1 MERNSRPLL
10 RGWIG
15 WQPLTFGLFLKIF
28 LGRRRVQIVNLKN
41 LTLIFALSAFVF
53 SVPQFA
59 HSQGLLTTMLSNG
72 SEPAGGSVFYGSDL
86 WIAQPFETGN
96 ISDGYT
102 LGLCLISGSGA
113 FSSSLS
119 IYSDNNGTPENS
131 IGLGG
136 LALSPSTTYWI
147 VATASTPAQSS
158 GFPSCSWSYAS
169 DNNYSSSSDNWSINP
184 TFDLS
189 TDGSNWASYAT
200 HSPFQFLI
208 VSTPVPEPSTCSL
221 TGLGFATIFL
231 CRKKYLPR
239 KG

>member
-1 MERNSRPLL
+1 MN
-10 RGWIG
+10 G
-15 WQPLTFGLFLKIF
+15 
-28 LGRRRVQIVNLKN
+28 KN
-41 LTLIFALSAFVF
+41 LALALALSVFEF

-59 HSQGLLTTMLSNG
+59 HSQGLLATMLSNAG
-72 SEPAGGSVFYGSDL
+72 EPAGGIVFYGSDL

-102 LGLCLISGSGA
+102 LGLCLFSGSGGY
-113 FSSSLS
+113 SSSLS

-158 GFPSCSWSYAS
+158 GFPSYSWSYAS

-189 TDGSNWASYAT
+189 TDGSNWTTYAT
-200 HSPFQFLI
+200 HSPFQFTI
-208 VSTPVPEPSTCSL
+208 VSTPVPEPSICSL
-221 TGLGFATIFL
+221 AGFGLATILL
-231 CRKKYLPR
+231 CRKSACKLVNPKY
-239 KG
+239 